1 MGIFRCGLIRNVAGA
16 MTREIAKRRTRK
28 CKSSTRAQLKE
39 RRVKRMKKMKQ
50 CSKRPVL
57 NVRNVEL

>member
-1 MGIFRCGLIRNVAGA
+1 MGIFRWGLRRNIAGA
-16 MTREIAKRRTRK
+16 KIREIAKRRTRK

-39 RRVKRMKKMKQ
+39 RRVKTMKKMKQ
-50 CSKRPVL
+50 CPKRPAH